1 MGGKGIHSHRNT
13 AGVEPS
19 INKTKQK
26 NRLPRPDLSD
36 HGKVEMKYLFLRTQK
51 TDHMHRWLNQNI
63 NEKHGMKYLPPQVV
77 APLEHIY
84 KSICS
89 SHF

>member
-1 MGGKGIHSHRNT
+1 MQWTIKKPNGEKGIHSHRNT
-13 AGVEPS
+13 AGVESS

-63 NEKHGMKYLPPQVV
+63 NEKQGMKFLPHK
-77 APLEHIY
+77 L
-84 KSICS
+84 
-89 SHF
+89 